1 MGSDSSLELLVE
13 INRSER
19 IAQLSHFDSLD
30 TKAGLVLGFAG
41 VLIAVAR
48 DTDSWAGI
56 TSIVF
61 AGLAAAAAVAAF
73 WPRQFP
79 SIDPIRLG
87 DYAASELVF
96 TQLTVLDTMEIM
108 ITNTNSVLSV
118 KARRLKTAL
127 ACLLIGAVLGAVSL
141 IDG

>member
-1 MGSDSSLELLVE
+1 ME

-48 DTDSWAGI
+48 DTDSLAGI

-61 AGLAAAAAVAAF
+61 AGLAAVAAVA
-73 WPRQFP
+73 
-79 SIDPIRLG
+79 
-87 DYAASELVF
+87 
-96 TQLTVLDTMEIM
+96 
-108 ITNTNSVLSV
+108 
-118 KARRLKTAL
+118 
-127 ACLLIGAVLGAVSL
+127 
-141 IDG
+141 